1 MRKITLITLMLF
13 TALSYAQVGIN
24 TNTPNAS
31 SALDI
36 ESTTGGILIPRLT
49 EIQRDAI
56 VSPASGLMIY
66 QTDEVSGFYFYN
78 GTGWTKIDGV
88 AGPAGPQGPAGPAGP
103 QGLAGADGEDGAQGP
118 AGVQGPQ
125 GDQGIQGDT
134 GAQGPVGSAGVDGVD
149 GAQGPAGPQ
158 GLAGADGEDGA
169 QGPVGSVGPTG
180 SQGLQGPAGPAGA
193 DGADGADGA
202 KGPIGPAGNQ
212 GVQGPVGADSTVPGP
227 IGPIGPAGPQG
238 NQGAP
243 GPAGVDGQD
252 GVDGAQGVQGD
263 QGIQGETGTQGPIGP
278 TGSIG
283 AAGAPGAQGPVG
295 PSGES
300 FQANNAYVVA
310 YSDISSIEGLSDGD
324 LVFDITKQ
332 NLYVYTSSSETVSST
347 YVNFLST
354 PTSSSTSNT
363 YNVSYI
369 ISFQV
374 AKRIS
379 IGKIPKSDGG
389 NYASAAPYIFEDN
402 DNINDGFG
410 AKIYSYISTNE
421 YPDLIL
427 SPGKT
432 YRILYIGYSNSF
444 TTRTSNIGN
453 YSFDSSLFLNLQTHK
468 TEDILSSSIPSNY
481 NVEETST
488 IPYFDNN
495 TDHKGIFSY
504 HGVSNFI
511 LIN

>member
-1 MRKITLITLMLF
+1 MRKITLMTLMLF

-24 TNTPNAS
+24 TNTPDAS
-31 SALDI
+31 SALEI
-36 ESTTGGILIPRLT
+36 ESTAGGILIPRMT

-66 QTDEVSGFYFYN
+66 QTDQDFGFYFYN
-78 GTGWTKIDGV
+78 GIQWASVGMS
-88 AGPAGPQGPAGPAGP
+88 GPQGPVGST
-103 QGLAGADGEDGAQGP
+103 GAQGP
-118 AGVQGPQ
+118 AGPVGAAGAPGAQGPQ
-125 GDQGIQGDT
+125 GDQG
-134 GAQGPVGSAGVDGVD
+134 
-149 GAQGPAGPQ
+149 
-158 GLAGADGEDGA
+158 L
-169 QGPVGSVGPTG
+169 
-180 SQGLQGPAGPAGA
+180 
-193 DGADGADGA
+193 
-202 KGPIGPAGNQ
+202 
-212 GVQGPVGADSTVPGP
+212 
-227 IGPIGPAGPQG
+227 
-238 NQGAP
+238 
-243 GPAGVDGQD
+243 
-252 GVDGAQGVQGD
+252 
-263 QGIQGETGTQGPIGP
+263 QGIQGETGAAGPQGPSGP
-278 TGSIG
+278 QGF
-283 AAGAPGAQGPVG
+283 AGADGAQGPVG

-379 IGKIPKSDGG
+379 IGKIPKSDGS

-410 AKIYSYISTNE
+410 AKIYHYTSTNE

-453 YSFDSSLFLNLQTHK
+453 YSFDSSLFLNLQT
-468 TEDILSSSIPSNY
+468 
-481 NVEETST
+481 VTS
-488 IPYFDNN
+488 
-495 TDHKGIFSY
+495 
-504 HGVSNFI
+504 
-511 LIN
+511 

>member
-1 MRKITLITLMLF
+1 MTLMLF

-24 TNTPNAS
+24 TNTPDAS
-31 SALDI
+31 SALEI
-36 ESTTGGILIPRLT
+36 ESTAGGILIPRMT

-66 QTDEVSGFYFYN
+66 QTDQNFGFYFYN
-78 GTGWTKIDGV
+78 GIQWASVGMSGPQGPV
-88 AGPAGPQGPAGPAGP
+88 GAAGAPGAQGPQGPAGP
-103 QGLAGADGEDGAQGP
+103 QG
-118 AGVQGPQ
+118 
-125 GDQGIQGDT
+125 
-134 GAQGPVGSAGVDGVD
+134 
-149 GAQGPAGPQ
+149 
-158 GLAGADGEDGA
+158 
-169 QGPVGSVGPTG
+169 
-180 SQGLQGPAGPAGA
+180 
-193 DGADGADGA
+193 
-202 KGPIGPAGNQ
+202 K
-212 GVQGPVGADSTVPGP
+212 
-227 IGPIGPAGPQG
+227 
-238 NQGAP
+238 QGAP

-283 AAGAPGAQGPVG
+283 TAGAPGAQGPQGDQGLQGIQGETGAQGPQGPSGPQGFAGADGAQGPVG

-379 IGKIPKSDGG
+379 IGKIPKSDGS

-410 AKIYSYISTNE
+410 AKIYHYTSTNE

-488 IPYFDNN
+488 IPYFSGTAANN
-495 TDHKGIFSY
+495 IFSY